1 MEPKTRDLVGA
12 GALGLILLVCV
23 VLFVVAALPR

>member
-12 GALGLILLVCV
+12 GALALILLVLV
-23 VLFVVAALPR
+23 VLFVVAGLPH